1 MLDLVKIA
9 LRITSTAYDTELTEL
24 IKAAQ
29 QDLGITDIAV
39 IDINDA
45 LTARAII
52 TYCKMHF
59 GDPENYD
66 RFKASYDEQKAQ
78 MSMSSQYTNWGE

>member
-1 MLDLVKIA
+1 MLELVKIA
-9 LRITSTAYDTELTEL
+9 LRITSTAYDTELTGL

-29 QDLGITDIAV
+29 KDLGITDIAV
-39 IDINDA
+39 IDINDE

>member
-39 IDINDA
+39 IDTSDA